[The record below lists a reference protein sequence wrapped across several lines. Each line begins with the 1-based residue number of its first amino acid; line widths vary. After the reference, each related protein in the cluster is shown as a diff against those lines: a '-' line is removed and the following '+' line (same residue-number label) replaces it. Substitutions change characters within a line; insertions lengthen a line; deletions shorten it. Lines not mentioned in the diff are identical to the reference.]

1 MPIVANDDDEILY
14 QNFTMAAGAA
24 SVLPFVPLH
33 GATDCLSRRYFF
45 GPMEEES
52 FKFFVNKIE
61 TGDKMQEARMELVGY
76 VPSVYTDAAPSP
88 YPSAAITSL
97 GTANNATS
105 LAVVETSTQDGQST
119 LTVSWTGAAGAAA
132 YNVFSKV
139 GNDADNWQ
147 FQGVTATTSIA
158 FLIEQTQGTPVVIM
172 VQTIATNGGRTTLN
186 DLADVAGGSPT
197 ITYVLRR
204 DTDGQTLIVY
214 PDTPGN
220 VTVTPGASN
229 TAVLDWAAV
238 TLDTNGDAITVTGYE
253 VRVGEWNRGA
263 VIYKSTASQC
273 DLVVPRVHCLYQ
285 LRAYKTQ
292 AGQDWSSPDAAQ
304 VTIDGTASAYEL
316 TGYTTASYPAAYV
329 DLEADV
335 ATLANANPIHWDGV
349 ANERALLQIVNDQRL
364 EIVTTPIDLG
374 SAALTQVSIAPRFLT
389 WMRDNG
395 GFFWMSDQNRS
406 SSGPI
411 NQNLTKWTLDLQ
423 YSTGGGYTNWRS
435 ATNGSAGESLN
446 QDIIESPFL
455 FFDKRA
461 ARNVTNAHPNLGE
474 LIQLF
479 NVALFGSLE
488 NSVRESDVRPH
499 LVDFIPRAVEQRLVA
514 LFGPKPIARHRRI
527 LDNDFLKAVAHG
539 LRWRPKADGNL
550 EVADLLGV
558 HPVDE
563 KPVGDRIAFKII
575 LIRGVLPDGMNRT
588 LGHSQQHEEPL
599 REVGRAAPP

>member
-1 MPIVANDDDEILY
+1 
-14 QNFTMAAGAA
+14 
-24 SVLPFVPLH
+24 
-33 GATDCLSRRYFF
+33 
-45 GPMEEES
+45 
-52 FKFFVNKIE
+52 
-61 TGDKMQEARMELVGY
+61 MELVGY
-76 VPSVYTDAAPSP
+76 VPSVYTDDAPSP
-88 YPSAAITSL
+88 YPTVAITSP
-97 GTANNATS
+97 GTANPATS
-105 LAVVETSTQDGQST
+105 LAVVETSTSDGQST
-119 LTVSWTGAAGAAA
+119 LTVSWTAAAGAAA

-139 GNDADNWQ
+139 GNEADSWQ
-147 FQGVTATTSIA
+147 FQTVTAGTAAA
-158 FLIEQTQGTPVVIM
+158 FLMEQTQGTPIIIM

-197 ITYVLRR
+197 VTYVLRR

-214 PDTPGN
+214 PETPGN

-229 TAVLDWAAV
+229 TAVLDWDAV

-292 AGQDWSSPDAAQ
+292 AGQDWYSPDAAQ

-316 TGYTTASYPAAYV
+316 TGYTTATYPAAYV

-374 SAALTQVSIAPRFLT
+374 SAALTQISIAPRFLT

-411 NQNLTKWTLDLQ
+411 NQDLTKWTLELQ
-423 YSTGGGYTNWRS
+423 YSTGSGYSNWRN
-435 ATNGSAGESLN
+435 AIDGNAGESLN
-446 QDIIESPFL
+446 EDIIVNARYFRFRVRGENLRQSTTNDNNERPAL
-455 FFDKRA
+455 ALLEQLEIALYRA
-461 ARNVTNAHPNLGE
+461 
-474 LIQLF
+474 
-479 NVALFGSLE
+479 
-488 NSVRESDVRPH
+488 
-499 LVDFIPRAVEQRLVA
+499 
-514 LFGPKPIARHRRI
+514 
-527 LDNDFLKAVAHG
+527 
-539 LRWRPKADGNL
+539 
-550 EVADLLGV
+550 
-558 HPVDE
+558 
-563 KPVGDRIAFKII
+563 
-575 LIRGVLPDGMNRT
+575 
-588 LGHSQQHEEPL
+588 
-599 REVGRAAPP
+599 